1 MKPLQLYIGKRPA
14 CGCITAAMVDD
25 ETMTPDDLAEF
36 ARDIIASG
44 RRLEHIEIPDGETV
58 ALKRCT
64 HDSYDPRK

>member
-1 MKPLQLYIGKRPA
+1 
-14 CGCITAAMVDD
+14 MVDD

-44 RRLEHIEIPDGETV
+44 RRLEHIEIPDGKTV

-64 HDSYDPRK
+64 HDPHDPRK